1 MNHLKNEFN
10 VNVGYSDHT
19 LGIEIP
25 ISAAALGAKIIE
37 KHFTIDKYLDGPD
50 HLISLDE
57 KELTQMIKSIRNIEL
72 SIGSKFKKVTDSEKK
87 NLIPVRKSIHIK
99 RKVKSGKSLTTK
111 DLIMLRPGDGISPM
125 EIDKII
131 GRVVSKDLNEG
142 DKLKLSHL
150 L

>member
-1 MNHLKNEFN
+1 MN
-10 VNVGYSDHT
+10 
-19 LGIEIP
+19 
-25 ISAAALGAKIIE
+25 
-37 KHFTIDKYLDGPD
+37 
-50 HLISLDE
+50 ISL
-57 KELTQMIKSIRNIEL
+57 
-72 SIGSKFKKVTDSEKK
+72 SEKK